1 RDSTNEPVATPAQAG
16 LGALMGA
23 STLARARR
31 PFASSTACPIAAA
44 KAKTSRTGPIAKSAW
59 VSASM
64 SGRGCASG
72 RRAGR
77 SQRRHRVVDLQ
88 DEAARAARVDER
100 RAPGAALGAD
110 DRGAAPAHRAAGRPG
125 WQAQPI
131 ERAIRLAR
139 RVEGFAVDDLCRP
152 GLGLDIR
159 DAGAGL
165 AGRVH
170 EPAEAEEGHDGADD
184 TDQQERRKEGEQ

>member
-1 RDSTNEPVATPAQAG
+1 MTPRTTIEPARSANAATVSQRDGRESGEGAAKSAGPDAATAARDSTNEPVATPAQAV
-16 LGALMGA
+16 LGAVMGA

-44 KAKTSRTGPIAKSAW
+44 KAKTSRTVPIAKSAW

-110 DRGAAPAHRAAGRPG
+110 DRGVAPAHRAAGRPG
-125 WQAQPI
+125 WQDQPI
-131 ERAIRLAR
+131 ERAIR
-139 RVEGFAVDDLCRP
+139 
-152 GLGLDIR
+152 
-159 DAGAGL
+159 
-165 AGRVH
+165 
-170 EPAEAEEGHDGADD
+170 
-184 TDQQERRKEGEQ
+184 